1 MATIVVGVDGSPDSQ
16 RALAWAVEEAELR
29 GTPLQIVAV
38 QPIPRTLGWGG
49 VPLQVYPEDEDRQRV
64 EAGARQALDKVTA
77 DREGPLTVPVTVEA
91 VIGDAIEELLA
102 AGNDADL
109 LAVGSRGAGGFS
121 RLLLGSVS
129 TALVHHADC
138 PVVVVRPPR
147 EQP

>member
-1 MATIVVGVDGSPDSQ
+1 MAKIVVGVDGSPDSQ

-29 GTPLQIVAV
+29 GTSLQIVAV
-38 QPIPRTLGWGG
+38 QPIPSTLGWGG

-77 DREGPLTVPVTVEA
+77 ERGRPLTVPVTVDA

-109 LAVGSRGAGGFS
+109 LVAGSRGAGGFS

-129 TALVHHADC
+129 TALVHHADS
-138 PVVVVRPPR
+138 PVVVVRPPPER
-147 EQP
+147 R